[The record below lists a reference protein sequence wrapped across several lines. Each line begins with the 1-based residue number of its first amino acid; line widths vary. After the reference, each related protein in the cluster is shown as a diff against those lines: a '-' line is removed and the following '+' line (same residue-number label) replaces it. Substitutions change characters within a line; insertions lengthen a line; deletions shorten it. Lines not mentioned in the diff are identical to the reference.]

1 MKTLLRLSALT
12 LGLAL
17 ASTVSYA
24 DTVSMTFNSVGGAV
38 SDGGAYYVYPC
49 NFTVDDVSD
58 IALMCVSF
66 DDEIQTGES
75 CGCCTRC

>member
-24 DTVSMTFNSVGGAV
+24 DTVSMTFNSVGGANN
-38 SDGGAYYVYPC
+38 G
-49 NFTVDDVSD
+49 
-58 IALMCVSF
+58 
-66 DDEIQTGES
+66 QTTFIPTTS
-75 CGCCTRC
+75 ISTDQAR